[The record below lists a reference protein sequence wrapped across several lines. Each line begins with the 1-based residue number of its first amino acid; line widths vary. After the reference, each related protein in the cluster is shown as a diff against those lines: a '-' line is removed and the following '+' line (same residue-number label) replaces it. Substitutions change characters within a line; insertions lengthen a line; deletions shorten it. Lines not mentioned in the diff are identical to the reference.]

1 MADKVI
7 RASAY
12 GGTVRAFANDIKDT
26 LGTAMGYHSLNP
38 LAAVALG
45 RALSAA
51 SMMGEMAKSKED
63 TVTMVIK
70 GKGPMGGIVA
80 VCSKEGTLKGYVVNN
95 DYSSYGNC
103 IDAGVGGCIGSGY
116 LNIIRDLGMKEPY
129 TGTIP
134 LQSGEIGDDLAYYF
148 TYSEQIPSLVALGVK
163 LNPDM
168 TVKSAAGMIIQLMPG
183 ADKEVIP
190 RIEARL
196 RQGRSV
202 SNMMEKE
209 KTPLGVLEFMM
220 PDGDVQITGDKPVS
234 FKCDCSRIGML
245 RGIASLGRDELEKI
259 ISEQDVVET
268 TCHFCL
274 VKYHFQSEEIKKLLE
289 KQGTGLSMNDE

>member
-12 GGTVRAFANDIKDT
+12 GGAVRAFANDIKDT
-26 LGTAMGYHSLNP
+26 LGTAMEYHGLNP

-45 RALSAA
+45 RALSAV

-70 GKGPMGGIVA
+70 GKGPMGGVVA

-103 IDAGVGGCIGSGY
+103 VDGGVGGCIGAGY
-116 LNIIRDLGMKEPY
+116 LNIVRDLGMKEPY

-134 LQSGEIGDDLAYYF
+134 LQSGDIGDDLAYYF

-168 TVKSAAGMIIQLMPG
+168 TVKSAAGMIIQLMPE
-183 ADKEVIP
+183 ADKDIIP
-190 RIEARL
+190 RIESRL
-196 RQGRSV
+196 HEGRSV
-202 SNMMEKE
+202 SNMMENE
-209 KTPLGVLEFMM
+209 KTPLGVLGFMM

-234 FKCDCSRIGML
+234 YRCDCSRERML

-274 VKYHFQSEEIKKLLE
+274 RKYHFRSGEIKKLLE
-289 KQGTGLSMNDE
+289 KGEDRPI